1 MCEHMDGNVTSW
13 GQDCTVFGECL
24 FLPFLWALDEELV
37 QVVRE
42 NLSSKFHHSEDGSS
56 MFL

>member
-1 MCEHMDGNVTSW
+1 MGGNGTAW

-24 FLPFLWALDEELV
+24 FLSFLWALDEELV
-37 QVVRE
+37 QVFRE
-42 NLSSKFHHSEDGSS
+42 NLSSKFHHFEDGSS